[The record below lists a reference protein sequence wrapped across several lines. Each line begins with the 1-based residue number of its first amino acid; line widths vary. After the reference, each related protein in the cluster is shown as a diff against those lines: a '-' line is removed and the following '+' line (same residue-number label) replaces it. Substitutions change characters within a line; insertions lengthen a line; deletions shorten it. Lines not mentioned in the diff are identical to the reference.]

1 MHIFLATLS
10 ENAGPHAVAIPPGQ
24 LAIESLIILFF
35 VLLNGF
41 FVAAEFSLVKVRESQ
56 VEEAI
61 EGGKPGAKLVRHIT
75 QHLDAYLSTTQLSI
89 TLTSIGLGMVGE
101 PLVAS
106 VVQPLL
112 LRVGVISPLVLH
124 SISLGIAY
132 ALVTYLHVV
141 LGELVPKAL
150 AIRKALPTALVT
162 APVLHVCYLVLRP
175 GIWVLRSSARFVLVR
190 VLGINQISEGELTH
204 SEEELR
210 HIVAESEKSQRVTE
224 TEKDILLNALA
235 LNDRCVRDVMT
246 PRNQVVSL
254 DIDESFEAN
263 LKKAVD
269 SKHTRFPLVEGHLDH
284 SIGMIHIKD
293 LLPLMGR
300 PNPDLRRIRRSLVP
314 VPEMLPIDKL
324 LRQFLDKHLHIALV
338 VDEFG
343 GAVGIVTLDNVLEEI
358 VGDIQDEFDFEKP
371 EFRQIDELN
380 FDVDG
385 MLNLYELNELAGL
398 EIESDEV
405 TTVGGYVTHLLGHL
419 PKTGESLMIGPYRV
433 VVGRVDQRRITLLH
447 FKLVQSMSEGQDR
460 E

>member
-1 MHIFLATLS
+1 MLDVLFLS
-10 ENAGPHAVAIPPGQ
+10 
-24 LAIESLIILFF
+24 SIILIL
-35 VLLNGF
+35 VVINGF

-112 LRVGVISPLVLH
+112 LRVGVTSSLVLH
-124 SISLGIAY
+124 SVSLGIAY

-246 PRNQVVSL
+246 PHNQVVSL

-314 VPEMLPIDKL
+314 VPEMMPIDKL

-447 FKLVQSMSEGQDR
+447 FKLVQSMSEEQDR